1 MYQRLWPCPRLRPH
15 LRLRLSLGLRL
26 RLRLRLWLRLCL
38 WELAEQQA
46 MRHAQKQ
53 QRKLAEEE

>member
-38 WELAEQQA
+38 WELAEQQT
-46 MRHAQKQ
+46 MRHAQKK
-53 QRKLAEEE
+53 QRELAEEE